1 MYIQKFYPRKFYPG
15 IFYPGQFHLRQ
26 STILRSIV
34 FICAG
39 LLFTVSAWALSTD
52 KDQPIEIEADS
63 ADLDDEKGITI
74 YRGNVVLTQGSVRMT
89 GDTMTVYF
97 KDRELDILIMEGKPA
112 RYRQLPDDSK
122 IYDEAEALRMEY
134 YELKNLIV
142 LIDKA
147 SFKQEGLSFS
157 GNRIEYDMEHS
168 RIKAKGS
175 VKQKNGSG
183 SSASSGERVKIILKP
198 RKKKE

>member
-1 MYIQKFYPRKFYPG
+1 MYIQKFYPKKFYLVKFNPG
-15 IFYPGQFHLRQ
+15 PFI
-26 STILRSIV
+26 ILRNII
-34 FICAG
+34 FLCAS
-39 LLFTVSAWALSTD
+39 LLFATSAWALSTD

-63 ADLDDEKGITI
+63 ADLDDEKGVTI

-97 KDRELDILIMEGKPA
+97 TNDELDTMIMEGKPA
-112 RYRQLPDDSK
+112 TYRQLPDDSK

-147 SFKQEGLSFS
+147 SFKQEGLNFS
-157 GNRIEYDMEHS
+157 GNRIEYDTLHS
-168 RIKAKGS
+168 RVKARGS
-175 VKQKNGSG
+175 VKQQTGSG
-183 SSASSGERVKIILKP
+183 SSGSSGERVKIILKP
-198 RKKKE
+198 KKKK

>member
-1 MYIQKFYPRKFYPG
+1 MYIQKSYPKKLYPAR
-15 IFYPGQFHLRQ
+15 F
-26 STILRSIV
+26 TILGGIV

-39 LLFTVSAWALSTD
+39 LLFTTSTWALSTD

-63 ADLDDEKGITI
+63 ADLDDAKGVTI
-74 YRGNVVLTQGSVRMT
+74 YRGNVVLIQGSVRMT

-97 KDRELDILIMEGKPA
+97 TDDGLDTMIMEGKPA
-112 RYRQLPDDSK
+112 TYRQLPDDSE

-134 YELKNLIV
+134 YELKNLVV

-157 GNRIEYDMEHS
+157 GNRIEYDTLHS
-168 RIKAKGS
+168 RVKARGS
-175 VKQKNGSG
+175 VKQQAG
-183 SSASSGERVKIILKP
+183 SSSSSSSGERVKIILKP
-198 RKKKE
+198 RKKK

>member
-1 MYIQKFYPRKFYPG
+1 MYIQKFYPEYFYPG
-15 IFYPGQFHLRQ
+15 KFHPGI
-26 STILRSIV
+26 STVLRSIV
-34 FICAG
+34 FICVS
-39 LLFTVSAWALSTD
+39 LLFTVSVWALSTD

-63 ADLDDEKGITI
+63 ADLDDAKGVTI

-89 GDTMTVYF
+89 GETMTVYF
-97 KDRELDILIMEGKPA
+97 TDAELDTVIMEGKPA
-112 RYRQLPDDSK
+112 RYRQLPDNSK

-157 GNRIEYDMEHS
+157 GNRIEYDTEHS
-168 RIKAKGS
+168 RIKARGS
-175 VKQKNGSG
+175 VKQQNGSG
-183 SSASSGERVKIILKP
+183 SSGSSGERVKIILKP

>member
-1 MYIQKFYPRKFYPG
+1 MYIQKFYPEKFYFER
-15 IFYPGQFHLRQ
+15 I
-26 STILRSIV
+26 TILGSIV

-39 LLFTVSAWALSTD
+39 LLFTTGAQALSTD

-63 ADLDDEKGITI
+63 ADLDDGKGVTI
-74 YRGNVVLTQGSVRMT
+74 YRGNVVLIQGSVRMT

-97 KDRELDILIMEGKPA
+97 TNDELDTMIMEGTPA
-112 RYRQLPDDSK
+112 RYRQLPDGSE

-157 GNRIEYDMEHS
+157 GNRIEYDTLNS
-168 RIKAKGS
+168 RVKARGS
-175 VKQKNGSG
+175 VKQQAG
-183 SSASSGERVKIILKP
+183 SSSSGSSGERVKIILKP
-198 RKKKE
+198 RKKK

>member
-1 MYIQKFYPRKFYPG
+1 MYIQKFYPDN
-15 IFYPGQFHLRQ
+15 
-26 STILRSIV
+26 STLLHSII

-39 LLFTVSAWALSTD
+39 LFFTVSAWALSTD
-52 KDQPIEIEADS
+52 KDQPIEIEANS
-63 ADLDDEKGITI
+63 ADLDDEKGVTI
-74 YRGNVVLTQGSVRMT
+74 YRGNVILTQGSVRMT

-97 KDRELDILIMEGKPA
+97 TNDELDTLIMEGQPA
-112 RYRQLPDDSK
+112 RYKQLPDGSK

-134 YELKNLIV
+134 YELKNMII

-157 GNRIEYDMEHS
+157 GNRIEYDTEHS
-168 RIKAKGS
+168 RVKAKGS
-175 VKQKNGSG
+175 VKQQSG
-183 SSASSGERVKIILKP
+183 SSSSGSSGERVKIILKP

>member
-1 MYIQKFYPRKFYPG
+1 MYIQKFYPEYFYPG
-15 IFYPGQFHLRQ
+15 KFHPGISTVLRC
-26 STILRSIV
+26 IV
-34 FICAG
+34 FICVS
-39 LLFTVSAWALSTD
+39 LLFTVSVWALSTD

-63 ADLDDEKGITI
+63 ADLDDAKGVTI

-97 KDRELDILIMEGKPA
+97 TDAELDTVIMEGKPA
-112 RYRQLPDDSK
+112 RYRQLPDNSK

-157 GNRIEYDMEHS
+157 GNRIEYDTEHS
-168 RIKAKGS
+168 RIKARGS
-175 VKQKNGSG
+175 VKQQNGSG
-183 SSASSGERVKIILKP
+183 SSGSSGERVKIILKP

>member
-1 MYIQKFYPRKFYPG
+1 MYIQKSYPEKLYPAR
-15 IFYPGQFHLRQ
+15 F
-26 STILRSIV
+26 TILGGIV

-39 LLFTVSAWALSTD
+39 LLFTTGTWALSTD

-63 ADLDDEKGITI
+63 ADLDDAKGVTI
-74 YRGNVVLTQGSVRMT
+74 YRGNVVLIQGSVRMT

-97 KDRELDILIMEGKPA
+97 TDGELDTMIMEGKPA
-112 RYRQLPDDSK
+112 TYRQLPDDSE

-134 YELKNLIV
+134 YELKNLVV

-157 GNRIEYDMEHS
+157 GNRIEYDTLHS
-168 RIKAKGS
+168 RIKARGS
-175 VKQKNGSG
+175 VKQQAG
-183 SSASSGERVKIILKP
+183 SSSSGSSGERVKIILKP
-198 RKKKE
+198 RKKK

>member
-1 MYIQKFYPRKFYPG
+1 MYIQKSYLRQFQSVKFYIG
-15 IFYPGQFHLRQ
+15 RF
-26 STILRSIV
+26 TILRNIV
-34 FICAG
+34 FLCAS
-39 LLFTVSAWALSTD
+39 LLFTANAWGLSTD
-52 KDQPIEIEADS
+52 KDQPIEIEADY
-63 ADLDDEKGITI
+63 ADLDDEKGVTI

-97 KDRELDILIMEGKPA
+97 KDDELDTLIMEGKPA

-142 LIDKA
+142 LVDKA

-157 GNRIEYDMEHS
+157 GNRIEYDTEHS
-168 RIKAKGS
+168 RVKARGS
-175 VKQKNGSG
+175 VKQQTGSG
-183 SSASSGERVKIILKP
+183 SSSSSGERVKIILKP
-198 RKKKE
+198 KKKK

>member
-1 MYIQKFYPRKFYPG
+1 
-15 IFYPGQFHLRQ
+15 
-26 STILRSIV
+26 
-34 FICAG
+34 
-39 LLFTVSAWALSTD
+39 VSAWALSTD

-63 ADLDDEKGITI
+63 ADLDDEKGVTI
-74 YRGNVVLTQGSVRMT
+74 YRGNVILTQGSVRMT

-112 RYRQLPDDSK
+112 RYRQLPDDSE

-147 SFKQEGLSFS
+147 DFKQEGLSFS
-157 GNRIEYDMEHS
+157 GNRIEYDTEHS
-168 RIKAKGS
+168 RIKVRGS
-175 VKQKNGSG
+175 VNQQNSSG
-183 SSASSGERVKIILKP
+183 SSGSSGDRVKIILKP
-198 RKKKE
+198 KKKKE